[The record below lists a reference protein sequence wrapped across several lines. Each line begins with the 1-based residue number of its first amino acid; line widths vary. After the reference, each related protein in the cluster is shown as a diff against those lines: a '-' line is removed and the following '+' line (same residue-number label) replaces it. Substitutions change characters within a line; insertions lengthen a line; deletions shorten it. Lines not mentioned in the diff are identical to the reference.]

1 MKKILTDFAI
11 GFIAGFFIAAVIFGI
26 VAGAVHY
33 RNKDRERIEYVELH
47 QEIEALR
54 EDVINLTADELL
66 DLPDIRAAAD
76 GATAELLR
84 KRDEALQRLRDRKI
98 D

>member
-1 MKKILTDFAI
+1 MKRILTDFAI
-11 GFIAGFFIAAVIFGI
+11 GFIAGFITAAIIFGI

-33 RNKDRERIEYVELH
+33 RNKYREKMQYVELQ

-54 EDVINLTADELL
+54 EDIINLTSDELL

-76 GATAELLR
+76 GATAEFLR
-84 KRDEALQRLRDRKI
+84 KRDEVLQRFRSRVAD
-98 D
+98 